1 MGKIYIIN
9 YFMKAAVLK
18 EYRKV
23 EWIDVPNPK
32 IADDQVLVKTTFA
45 SICGSDQHIFRG
57 DFHPR
62 TKLPLIPGHEF
73 VGEIVETGKSVT
85 KFRNGDKVAVDPIIW
100 CGHCPACRIGHFPA
114 CTSLKLLGIDLD
126 GGFGEFTAAGENMLY
141 KLTDRIPSRHAALIE
156 ILSIGFHASNRAGVK
171 AGKTIAIWG
180 AGKVGQS
187 ILQAARTR
195 TDEQIFIVDLIDD
208 RLKIAGKNYPNVI
221 TINPSKTNPVE
232 AIKEHTK
239 GKGVDI
245 AFEAVGHA
253 QNIEGVHNPVRSC
266 INAIRGA
273 GKVCVLGLGDDP
285 APVLFKEVI
294 WKEAKIVAS
303 RVSHGE
309 FAETI
314 VQLDAGKL
322 KPEIM
327 ISDVLHASE
336 TQKGFE
342 LLENEPEKHL
352 KILLEF

>member
-1 MGKIYIIN
+1 
-9 YFMKAAVLK
+9 MKAAVLK
-18 EYRKV
+18 EYRKI
-23 EWIDVPNPK
+23 EWIDVPEPK
-32 IADDQVLVKTTFA
+32 IKDDQVLVKTTFA

-62 TKLPLIPGHEF
+62 TRLPLIPGHEF
-73 VGEIVETGKSVT
+73 VGEIVDTGKDVT
-85 KFRNGDKVAVDPIIW
+85 KFNKGDKVAVDPIIW
-100 CGHCPACRIGHFPA
+100 CGTCPACLIGHYPA
-114 CTSLKLLGIDLD
+114 CSSLKLLGIDLD
-126 GGFGEFTAAGENMLY
+126 GGFGEYTAAGESMLY
-141 KLTDRIPSRHAALIE
+141 KLTGNITSRHGALTE
-156 ILSIGFHASNRAGVK
+156 ILSIGFHASNRAKVK
-171 AGKTIAIWG
+171 AGKSIAIWG

-195 TDEQIFIVDLIDD
+195 TSEQIFIVDLIDD
-208 RLKIAGKNYPNVI
+208 RLKIAKSAYPDVI

-232 AIKEHTK
+232 EIREQTK

-253 QNIEGVHNPVRSC
+253 HIIDGVHNPVRSC
-266 INAIRGA
+266 INVIRGA
-273 GKVCVLGLGDDP
+273 GTVCVLGLGDDP
-285 APVLFKEVI
+285 APVLFKEMI

-314 VQLDAGKL
+314 MMLDAGKL
-322 KPEIM
+322 KPEAL

-342 LLENEPEKHL
+342 MLENEPEKHL